1 MIRMSYEIDVDDDN
15 YLYQILI
22 GYTCMLSISCKY
34 MFLITLNMAKTCLKE
49 IKVSCCRLKS
59 VFHLKPWHV

>member
-1 MIRMSYEIDVDDDN
+1 MIHMSYEIDVDDDN

-22 GYTCMLSISCKY
+22 GYNCMLSISCKY

-49 IKVSCCRLKS
+49 IKAS
-59 VFHLKPWHV
+59 